1 MLVSLRPDPTGAV
14 TAAVCGGVALSLI
27 ETSQPHRPWV
37 LGLLIAIALFGWL
50 RSAHHSRLILDT
62 PTSRI
67 GSAAQGY
74 VELFGS
80 GQPLAGEPLRSPMNG
95 LPVLWYRL
103 LIESRDNDNNWS
115 RESEDVSEDS
125 FLIDDGSG
133 VCAIDP
139 TGAEMLVSRK
149 DVETRGDRR
158 FTQWC
163 LIGRDPIYA
172 LGEFTTLGSIDPDRS
187 TSRQVSE
194 LLAEWKSDHAALLKR
209 FDANGDG
216 EIDLVEWER
225 ARAEARREV
234 EQRQREIDA
243 APEAH
248 LMRQPG
254 DGRLY
259 LISDMDP
266 TQVGRRYQIW
276 GWIFFVAVMAGTAGL
291 VWQLAH

>member
-1 MLVSLRPDPTGAV
+1 MLVSLRPDRTGAI
-14 TAAVCGGVALSLI
+14 AASACGGLA
-27 ETSQPHRPWV
+27 
-37 LGLLIAIALFGWL
+37 LGLIQAPLQSHPVLLGLMLVIALFGWL
-50 RSAHHSRLILDT
+50 RSVHHSRLILDT

-80 GQPLAGEPLRSPMNG
+80 GSPLAGQPLYSPMNG

-103 LIESRDNDNNWS
+103 VIESRNGDKWVQESDN
-115 RESEDVSEDS
+115 VSDDS
-125 FLIDDGSG
+125 FLIDDGTG

-139 TGAEMLVSRK
+139 SGAEMLVSRK
-149 DVETRGDRR
+149 DVETRGDLRY
-158 FTQWC
+158 TQWC
-163 LIGRDPIYA
+163 LIKQDPIYA
-172 LGEFTTLGSIDPDRS
+172 LGEFATLGSIDPDRNGAH
-187 TSRQVSE
+187 QVSA
-194 LLAEWKSDHAALLKR
+194 LLAEWKSDHATLLQR

-216 EIDLVEWER
+216 EIDLVEWEQ

-248 LMRQPG
+248 LMRKPG

-266 TQVGRRYQIW
+266 AQVGRRYQIW